1 MKKIKGI
8 FLAILSILMIAVSCA
23 KIDGSYYGERPPM
36 NTKGEYA
43 IVFDNP
49 DPLTKAEMISTS
61 GNGYDEFSL
70 YTWNSN
76 AEVIMN
82 PFKVEA
88 TGVGTYEY
96 DGVSGQT
103 LQYFKNN
110 ADSYSFIGIV
120 PTTTATLNNGTVTL
134 GVESFV
140 VDDARVT
147 GTLAADSPKEFLWA
161 RADVDKANYSQ
172 VVTLPF
178 KHANALLYVGFIS
191 DDAATEI
198 IDYTPELPWKPG
210 NPVTKTTL
218 TEKRK
223 MFDLMAE
230 GKFVGYPLTS
240 QQETMGGY
248 YTGQLGNFMNLD
260 PAHGAYNYVSKE
272 RLAELMPL
280 VNAQFVYTDE
290 NGNVI
295 DTDWA
300 YGENRKD
307 KVFMAFADGVS
318 ASDFIAGNDA
328 FWTNLTT
335 EEKAVMQNYH
345 DSGCRVLR
353 INQLANG
360 EYFAWGESY
369 GLYMN
374 TTSRY
379 FTIFNGI
386 PGLPGIRVFSTQT
399 DATDGYAHLA
409 HTKTA
414 DATVG
419 VSLSYDNR
427 VTGTDVIQYSLPS
440 PAIVPV
446 GTTEAD
452 AVYSPTTFY
461 SLPGDAGLTHF
472 VVKVSYTYKGTTVYD
487 VRVPLALPAA
497 GLEAGKY
504 YKYIINIKSTSN
516 GTNNPEEANDE
527 KDDVDIVDNPIRVT
541 VDITDYVEGYTQV
554 IVI

>member
-1 MKKIKGI
+1 MSV
-8 FLAILSILMIAVSCA
+8 LTIAVSCA
-23 KIDGSYYGERPPM
+23 KIDGGYYGERPPM

-76 AEVIMN
+76 DEVIMN

-120 PTTTATLNNGTVTL
+120 PTTDVTLNNSTVTL

-161 RADVDKANYSQ
+161 RADVDKTNYSQ

-178 KHANALLYVGFIS
+178 KHGNALLKIGFIS

-198 IDYTPELPWKPG
+198 IDYSPATPATSVPG
-210 NPVTKTTL
+210 TKTT
-218 TEKRK
+218 EHAK
-223 MFDLMAE
+223 MFDLLAE
-230 GKFVGYPLTS
+230 GKLVGYGLIPN
-240 QQETMGGY
+240 QGDYNGY
-248 YTGQLGNFMNLD
+248 YAGMDGNFFNLN
-260 PAHGAYNYVSKE
+260 PYHGGYNYVSKD

-280 VNAQFVYTDE
+280 VNAQFIYCDGDCNLVDKWE
-290 NGNVI
+290 
-295 DTDWA
+295 
-300 YGENRKD
+300 YGVDKKD
-307 KVFMAFADGVS
+307 KMFLKFADGVNG
-318 ASDFIAGNDA
+318 AEFIAGNDA
-328 FWTNLTT
+328 FWNNLTS
-335 EEKAVMQNYH
+335 EEKTKMQKYY
-345 DSGCRVLR
+345 DSGCRPIR
-353 INQLANG
+353 IEKLDDGN
-360 EYFAWGESY
+360 YFVWGESY
-369 GLYMN
+369 ALASWVSP
-374 TTSRY
+374 TSTARD
-379 FTIFNGI
+379 FKVINGGTIGKAAS
-386 PGLPGIRVFSTQT
+386 PGYTGIRVFSTQT
-399 DATDGYAHLA
+399 DPTDGYAHLA

-419 VSLSYDNR
+419 TALTYDNR
-427 VTGTDVIQYSLPS
+427 VTGTDVIPYSLPS
-440 PAIVPV
+440 PTVVPV

-461 SLPGDAGLTHF
+461 SLPGDTGLTHF

-516 GTNNPEEANDE
+516 GTNHPEEANDE

-541 VDITDYVEGYTQV
+541 VDITDYIEGYTQV